1 MGRVKKLWNARVSGS
16 SLIEVITAVVIIS
29 IVFTIAS
36 VVYLNV
42 QRSGFSAKKLR
53 ASIVVNEL
61 IISSLKEKRF
71 ESLQREFGEFVLY
84 QTVDLYAGNR
94 NLKILIVEARDE
106 TGKLIAQR
114 KKLVYDSAQP

>member
-1 MGRVKKLWNARVSGS
+1 MGRIKKLCNAKVSGS

-42 QRSGFSAKKLR
+42 QRSSFSAKKLR
-53 ASIVVNEL
+53 ASIMVNEL
-61 IISSLKEKRF
+61 IISTLKENRYEPLQQ
-71 ESLQREFGEFVLY
+71 ESGEFILY

-94 NLKILIVEARDE
+94 NLKVLIVEARDE
-106 TGKLIAQR
+106 SGKLIAQR
-114 KKLVYDSAQP
+114 KKLIYDSAQP